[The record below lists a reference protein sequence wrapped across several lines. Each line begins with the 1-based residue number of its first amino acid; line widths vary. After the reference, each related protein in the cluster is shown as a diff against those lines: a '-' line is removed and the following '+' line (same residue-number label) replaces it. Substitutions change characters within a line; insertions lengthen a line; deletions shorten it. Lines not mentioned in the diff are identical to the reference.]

1 MAEHGK
7 DPSSRAELRERIVE
21 TAMNAF
27 TSHGIKSITMDDIAA
42 SLGISKRTLY
52 EVFSDKESLLKEG
65 ILRYKRIGS
74 DIFKKSMKH
83 RTMYLR

>member
-42 SLGISKRTLY
+42 SLGILN
-52 EVFSDKESLLKEG
+52 VH
-65 ILRYKRIGS
+65 
-74 DIFKKSMKH
+74 SMRFFLTKNPC
-83 RTMYLR
+83 